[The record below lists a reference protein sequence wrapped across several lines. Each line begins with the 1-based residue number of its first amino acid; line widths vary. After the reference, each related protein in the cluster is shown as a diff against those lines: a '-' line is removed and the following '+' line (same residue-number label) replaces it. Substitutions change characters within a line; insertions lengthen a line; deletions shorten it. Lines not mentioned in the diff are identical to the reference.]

1 MMSSSKNME
10 AGRAILLAGM
20 LSSIAVTILSAIL
33 FLPLV
38 LVLDAVSVSGRVK
51 LIVMLAEISI
61 SISSWIYAFAKLY
74 KYFHYGRR
82 LDNYEYVQEEDH

>member
-1 MMSSSKNME
+1 ME

-61 SISSWIYAFAKLY
+61 SISSWVYAFAKLY

-82 LDNYEYVQEEDH
+82 SDNYEYGQKEDH